1 MQDHWCT
8 PGAFSIPP
16 RDLDPGKAQ
25 LPLLQKLPAVVG
37 QLSLTLHLPG
47 LSSAVGLLPRPAVDD
62 RIAQAQAAAVPRVRR
77 RAADVPDLPPR
88 TPGGRL
94 PAQRLPG
101 SFLAPH
107 LIPSTLG
114 VLFRCSVM
122 IANPR
127 GIRKPLAYVD
137 FP

>member
-77 RAADVPDLPPR
+77 RAADVPDLPPG
-88 TPGGRL
+88 TPGAGYQPKGSRARSL
-94 PAQRLPG
+94 PLI
-101 SFLAPH
+101 SFLA
-107 LIPSTLG
+107 LSG
-114 VLFRCSVM
+114 CCSFV
-122 IANPR
+122 
-127 GIRKPLAYVD
+127 PL
-137 FP
+137 